1 MLWRLINDGP
11 GGGAWNMG
19 VDEAILEACIAGD
32 TPPTLRIYGWQPPAI
47 TLGHFQ
53 KPERALYLDV
63 CKEKNLEV
71 ARRPTGGRAILHDK
85 EITFSIIAPLAL
97 LGTQGVMDSYRYL
110 AGGIIA
116 ALKRL
121 GVSAEL
127 VERAGQSAQ
136 AAAPVTDKASPAACF
151 AVKSRCDLMV
161 AGKKIVGSAQVHRTQ
176 VVLQQDS
183 LPFVIETEK
192 WKEVFRG
199 FNIENSP
206 RVETNS
212 REGLPGLPAGS
223 KPSFAGRLAGGF
235 TGAQT
240 QKNLESSPR
249 VETNSREGLPGPP
262 AGSKPSFA
270 GRPAGGSAGD
280 DAIGLWEAAGRAIG
294 YDEAALAL
302 KEGFA
307 EALGI
312 EFAAGELSESEKN
325 RAKELEGMCKVV
337 IAESA

>member
-1 MLWRLINDGP
+1 MFWRLINNGP
-11 GGGAWNMG
+11 GTGAWNMG
-19 VDEAILEACIAGD
+19 VDEAILEACIAGEA
-32 TPPTLRIYGWQPPAI
+32 PPTLRIYSWQPPAI

-85 EITFSIIAPLAL
+85 EITFSIIAPLAH

-121 GVSAEL
+121 RVSAEL
-127 VERAGQSAQ
+127 VERAGQSAH
-136 AAAPVTDKASPAACF
+136 AAAPITDKASPAACF

-212 REGLPGLPAGS
+212 REGLPG
-223 KPSFAGRLAGGF
+223 
-235 TGAQT
+235 
-240 QKNLESSPR
+240 
-249 VETNSREGLPGPP
+249 PP

-270 GRPAGGSAGD
+270 GRPAGGSSGD

-294 YDEAALAL
+294 YDEAAQAL

-312 EFAAGELSESEKN
+312 EFAAGELSESEEN
-325 RAKELEGMCKVV
+325 RARELEGMCKVV